1 MIDLVLDVGSLAD
14 VLRQC
19 FRSDDYTRPTFCSS
33 RFLSEETVRLLNRIV
48 LADGRYVV
56 AASVVA
62 FAELAR
68 KWDQIVAGDFAPYRL
83 AAFLQAPPEWFSVEP
98 LDETLLPAFGLV
110 SSSVRMSDGTIEP
123 IEWLDAIHYATACS
137 RDQAILITSDARLLQ
152 LMQLAIR

>member
-19 FRSDDYTRPTFCSS
+19 FQSDDYSRPTFSPS

-48 LADGRYVV
+48 LADGRYIV

-62 FAELAR
+62 FVELAR
-68 KWDQIVAGDFAPYRL
+68 KWDQIVASDFAPYRL

-98 LDETLLPAFGLV
+98 LDETLLPAFGV
-110 SSSVRMSDGTIEP
+110 VPGSVQMSDGTVQP
-123 IEWLDAIHYATACS
+123 IEWLDAIHFATACS
-137 RDQAILITSDARLLQ
+137 RDRAMLVTNDARLLQ
-152 LMQLAIR
+152 LMQPDAR